1 MVKNMR
7 YGSAHNGLN
16 EWYFQRLSAVLI
28 ALLMPVVFVLLLFV
42 YNGSL
47 DQIQLLNLLN
57 SHVGRTLHTLFLLA
71 LLTHAYLGIKVLVED
86 YIHIAALRIVLMGL
100 MLTGIAALGI
110 WWFAVIWA
118 WGS

>member
-1 MVKNMR
+1 MR

-16 EWYFQRLSAVLI
+16 EWYLQRLSAVVV
-28 ALLMPVVFVLLLFV
+28 ALLMPLIFALMLGV

-47 DQIQLLNLLN
+47 DQMQLLNLLN
-57 SHVGRTLHTLFLLA
+57 SHLGRTLHTLFLLA
-71 LLTHAYLGIKVLVED
+71 LLSHAYLGIKVLVED

-100 MLTGIAALGI
+100 VLSSIVALGI
-110 WWFAVIWA
+110 WWLAVIWA